1 MKIMKESLM
10 VEMDTLLEVVELKEG
25 LDVVLDCSDIELGG
39 L

>member
-10 VEMDTLLEVVELKEG
+10 VEMDTLFEGVELKEE